1 MTNYLK
7 NSSKF
12 LILQNCIKLEISYT
26 KKLSKMVYNPQLDTF
41 MTLDNTLIPMEK
53 LMKKKLIPKIEKT
66 TQKIKKKKGR
76 KKWTKTHQK
85 ILVAAVKLFKDKP

>member
-1 MTNYLK
+1 
-7 NSSKF
+7 
-12 LILQNCIKLEISYT
+12 
-26 KKLSKMVYNPQLDTF
+26 

-85 ILVAAVKLFKDKP
+85 ILVAAVKLFKDKPQIIQSLLHEFSNGFIHNKIVHLEWREYFKKGQDP